1 MALHRSSHR
10 PLSISH
16 HPSPIVLRVR
26 QSAQAAIQAATTEAK
41 CNLPNGIGV
50 VKVRYCTALLCY
62 VIFFLAPCTAQ
73 YLNVALK

>member
-50 VKVRYCTALLCY
+50 VKVLLKNPMIHY
-62 VIFFLAPCTAQ
+62 FVVIV
-73 YLNVALK
+73 NVPGTM